1 MKALAT
7 VSIAVLFLAAGC
19 SSPAFYWYHPDRTI
33 DEAKADYTECRDQ
46 ARQKAADVISDQH
59 YDRLPPPDGS
69 SAARNLR
76 EQDKKT
82 GNPRETQAA
91 WRERYE
97 ESVVADGMRDKGYMA
112 LRPDRIPRGVHT
124 RKLSKGGVA
133 GR

>member
-19 SSPAFYWYHPDRTI
+19 SSPAFYWYHPGRTI
-33 DEAKADYTECRDQ
+33 DEAKADYAECRDQ

-76 EQDKKT
+76 EPDKT
-82 GNPRETQAA
+82 ARNPREIQDA
-91 WRERYE
+91 WRERYA
-97 ESVVADGMRDKGYMA
+97 ESVVADCMREKGYMM
-112 LRPDRIPRGVHT
+112 LKPDHIPRGVHT
-124 RKLSKGGVA
+124 RKLSQGGVA